1 MMTFGLC
8 VAAVV
13 LAGVRLVQSRGNDLL
28 AWAVACLGVSLLWGR
43 F

>member
-1 MMTFGLC
+1 MALALC
-8 VAAVV
+8 LVALI
-13 LAGVRLVQSRGNDLL
+13 LAGVRLVQSKGNDLI